1 MRTARLMRWRRPIA
15 AATALLAGCG
25 GAPSPIGTTGAAPQ
39 YSAVAMR
46 AAHGKSWM
54 APDAK
59 KHDLLYVADGRDKG
73 VYVLTYPQGKVVGM
87 LTTGLANPVG
97 VCTDKLGN
105 VWIANYDTGTMVEY
119 AHGGSEPISSVQ
131 DPGTSPLDCSVDPTT
146 GNLAVVA
153 GPSMGS
159 QTGSFLV
166 YDRAAGTPHTYSVP
180 FAETSHCGYD
190 DRGNLFVDG
199 FGYNE
204 VPRFAFG
211 ELRRGESKFR
221 RISIQFVGDPGP
233 VRWDGKYIAIG
244 DKESDW
250 INRYAIRGRSAV
262 QAGTLTLNAVHWIA
276 GFWIRGDRVVVTSA
290 YGMGSYPPL
299 QYYKYPAGG
308 SPISTTDLNGA
319 DGVAV
324 SVAPK

>member
-1 MRTARLMRWRRPIA
+1 
-15 AATALLAGCG
+15 
-25 GAPSPIGTTGAAPQ
+25 
-39 YSAVAMR
+39 MR

-54 APDAK
+54 ALDAK

-166 YDRAAGTPHTYSVP
+166 YDRAAGTPHTYPVP
-180 FAETSHCGYD
+180 FALPRTAVTITAETFSLMGSGITKCPD
-190 DRGNLFVDG
+190 SCLVNC
-199 FGYNE
+199 E
-204 VPRFAFG
+204 
-211 ELRRGESKFR
+211 GES
-221 RISIQFVGDPGP
+221 
-233 VRWDGKYIAIG
+233 
-244 DKESDW
+244 
-250 INRYAIRGRSAV
+250 RS
-262 QAGTLTLNAVHWIA
+262 LS
-276 GFWIRGDRVVVTSA
+276 R
-290 YGMGSYPPL
+290 L
-299 QYYKYPAGG
+299 QYN
-308 SPISTTDLNGA
+308 S
-319 DGVAV
+319 
-324 SVAPK
+324 